1 MKIELT
7 DKQVDNFLTELPV
20 GKLYAYLAGNPRK
33 SFKLF
38 RALLFDVF
46 NSESYVAAIY
56 SLLEEVPIQKEL
68 F

>member
-7 DKQVDNFLTELPV
+7 DKQVDTFLQELPV
-20 GKLYAYLAGNPRK
+20 QKLTTYLAEHPSK
-33 SFKLF
+33 AFAVFKRLI
-38 RALLFDVF
+38 FDTF
-46 NSESYVAAIY
+46 NTESYMAAIY